1 MMYELNEKWKLYYS
15 ETDPAK
21 RRELFDAA
29 TADNAEED
37 AATLR
42 KSLYECRYTGDGADM
57 MIRLIMGS
65 ISAAQVVR
73 FALKWNVKSIK
84 KDMERAGFKTGF
96 DAGDTGRECL
106 FHEIKNGVKRYIETC
121 RSDSYGSAFSGMIKI
136 SRDEQH
142 GRMTK
147 ELYNMTYG
155 LMEKSAGIEV
165 ERFRE
170 YMLLFSEATEEAY
183 QEEFQKPLGR
193 STV

>member
-1 MMYELNEKWKLYYS
+1 MYGLNEKWKLYYS
-15 ETDPAK
+15 ETDPVK
-21 RRELFDAA
+21 RRGLFDAA
-29 TADNAEED
+29 IADNAEDET
-37 AATLR
+37 APIR
-42 KSLYECRYTGDGADM
+42 KSLYECRYTGEGADM

-84 KDMERAGFKTGF
+84 KDMERAGFKVGF
-96 DAGDTGRECL
+96 DAGDAGRECL
-106 FHEIKNGVKRYIETC
+106 FHEVKNGVKRYIETC
-121 RSDSYGSAFSGMIKI
+121 RSDSYGSAFSGMIRI
-136 SRDEQH
+136 SKDEQH

-155 LMEKSAGIEV
+155 LMEKTAGIEV

-183 QEEFQKPLGR
+183 QEECNRPLGK
-193 STV
+193 S

>member
-1 MMYELNEKWKLYYS
+1 MYELNEKWKLYYS
-15 ETDPAK
+15 ETDPVK

-29 TADNAEED
+29 IADNAEDE
-37 AATLR
+37 TVPIR
-42 KSLYECRYTGDGADM
+42 KSLYECRYTGEGADM

-84 KDMERAGFKTGF
+84 KDMERAGFKMGF
-96 DAGDTGRECL
+96 DAVDAGRECL
-106 FHEIKNGVKRYIETC
+106 FHEVKNGVKRYIETC
-121 RSDSYGSAFSGMIKI
+121 RSDSYGSAFSGMIRI
-136 SRDEQH
+136 SKDEQH

-155 LMEKSAGIEV
+155 LMEKTAGIEV

-183 QEEFQKPLGR
+183 QEECNRPLGK
-193 STV
+193 S